1 MRILVLGGSGSVG
14 QLIVSDAVRRGHTV
28 TVLARDP
35 AKMPPTNGVQ
45 IVPGNAL
52 DESAV
57 APAVAGQDAVVYS
70 LGPDGTG
77 RTTLFSDSTRI
88 LLAAMKRAHVSR
100 LVVITGVGAGDTKGH
115 GGFLYDRI
123 FYPLFTR
130 HIYEDKD
137 RQEAL
142 IRDSATDWTIV
153 RPAPFRERRQ
163 PRGAFQAATDL
174 RGVTLRSIRRA
185 EVATFVVDEIESGRY
200 LKQSP
205 FIGHP

>member
-1 MRILVLGGSGSVG
+1 MG

-35 AKMPPTNGVQ
+35 AKMPPTSGAHVVQ
-45 IVPGNAL
+45 GNAL

-57 APAVAGQDAVVYS
+57 ASAVAGQDAVIYA
-70 LGPDGTG
+70 LGPNGPG

-88 LLAAMKRAHVSR
+88 LLGAMEREGVSR
-100 LVVITGVGAGDTKGH
+100 LVAITGVGAGNTKGH

-123 FYPLFTR
+123 LYPLFTR
-130 HIYEDKD
+130 QIYEDKD

-142 IRDSATDWTIV
+142 IRASATEWTIV
-153 RPAPFRERRQ
+153 RPAAFRERRK
-163 PRGAFQAATDL
+163 PRGALQAAVDL
-174 RGVTLRSIRRA
+174 QGVTLRSIPRR
-185 EVATFVVDEIESGRY
+185 EVATFVLDEVESGRY

-205 FIGHP
+205 FIGHA